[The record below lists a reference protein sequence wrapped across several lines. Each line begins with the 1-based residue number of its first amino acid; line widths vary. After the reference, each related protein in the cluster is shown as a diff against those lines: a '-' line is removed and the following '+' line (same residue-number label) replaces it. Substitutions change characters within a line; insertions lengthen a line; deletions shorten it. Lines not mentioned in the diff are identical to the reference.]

1 MPKVAKYSV
10 LLGLATSTGNQK
22 PPFSTHP
29 PHWCLIVRKVR
40 LNNHLTNVGK
50 NYPVSLYIKCLLE
63 CKREQEN
70 TAFKN
75 TSNQNFCTSIPNLQ
89 QTEYT
94 VFIKLLHGNW
104 LPQSIQIWISDSL
117 ADWAGCVY
125 YYHFLRQ
132 VLDRDLWELAAG
144 HLVCMNNVPPAVIK
158 EKLNVCASGLTYI
171 THCDS
176 LIIVFS

>member
-70 TAFKN
+70 TASK
-75 TSNQNFCTSIPNLQ
+75 
-89 QTEYT
+89 
-94 VFIKLLHGNW
+94 
-104 LPQSIQIWISDSL
+104 IQ
-117 ADWAGCVY
+117 
-125 YYHFLRQ
+125 
-132 VLDRDLWELAAG
+132 
-144 HLVCMNNVPPAVIK
+144 VIK
-158 EKLNVCASGLTYI
+158 TSAHRFQTFSRQSTQYLLSFSMETGCHSQYKYELVTVSQIGQDVCII
-171 THCDS
+171 TT
-176 LIIVFS
+176 FSVRSWTGICENSQQAIWFV